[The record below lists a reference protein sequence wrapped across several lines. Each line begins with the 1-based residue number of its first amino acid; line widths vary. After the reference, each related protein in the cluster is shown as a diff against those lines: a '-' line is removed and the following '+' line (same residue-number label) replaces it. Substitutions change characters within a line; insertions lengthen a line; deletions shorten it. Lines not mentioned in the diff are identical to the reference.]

1 LGAAGAITTVTLSI
15 VDPLPSSHQNPT
27 NRYDVNADGFVS
39 PIDVLLII
47 NFINERGST
56 TSIEGLPSP
65 PPYRDV
71 DGNEFIDPL
80 DVLTLI
86 NYINSGA
93 GEGEGEGEGVLDSS
107 FLVMPST
114 QGLQLPLSQT
124 TLRDGS
130 NKTIALDVPVYGPLP
145 LEGAGSTEMYDLAD
159 YLASFEDEDEE
170 IAKAMLA
177 GQSEDNKSLDAF
189 FADVFRE

>member
-1 LGAAGAITTVTLSI
+1 
-15 VDPLPSSHQNPT
+15 
-27 NRYDVNADGFVS
+27 
-39 PIDVLLII
+39 LII

-80 DVLTLI
+80 DVLKLI
-86 NYINSGA
+86 NYINSGGA
-93 GEGEGEGEGVLDSS
+93 ESEGEGEGVMNSS
-107 FLVMPST
+107 FIAMPST
-114 QGLQLPLSQT
+114 EGLRLPLSQM

-130 NKTIALDVPVYGPLP
+130 NKSVGLDVPVYGPQP
-145 LEGAGSTEMYDLAD
+145 LAGSGSAQLFDLTD
-159 YLASFEDEDEE
+159 YLASLEDEDEE
-170 IAKAMLA
+170 IASALMA
-177 GQSEDNKSLDAF
+177 GQSEDNESLDAF